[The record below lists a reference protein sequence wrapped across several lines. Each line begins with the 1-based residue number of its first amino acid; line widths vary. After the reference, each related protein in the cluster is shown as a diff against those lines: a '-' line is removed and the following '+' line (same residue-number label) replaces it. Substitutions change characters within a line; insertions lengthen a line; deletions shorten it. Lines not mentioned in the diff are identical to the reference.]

1 MCSRHAGSVAFA
13 LMCGCLCDD
22 VMCSRHAGSVAAH
35 CSKAAMFASARP
47 PCRQSA
53 RAVSR
58 HQSSHKHRSCM
69 RTNSISTGRLCGDV
83 FASESAAKS
92 IPARTAMPMTFCNVS
107 NAGSHCCQRKHEVTT
122 KCLRFSTVQLCGPS
136 HRHSQSM
143 HRYWPPHGDK
153 AEKYPKGCAR
163 QPCPQRGR
171 IGACQ

>member
-47 PCRQSA
+47 PCRQST

-58 HQSSHKHRSCM
+58 HLSSHKHRSCM

-92 IPARTAMPMTFCNVS
+92 IPARTAMPMTFCN
-107 NAGSHCCQRKHEVTT
+107 ACKATKKLCAWRKRLTQRRWHIDPNP
-122 KCLRFSTVQLCGPS
+122 LRI
-136 HRHSQSM
+136 
-143 HRYWPPHGDK
+143 
-153 AEKYPKGCAR
+153 AR
-163 QPCPQRGR
+163 NQRQHHNR
-171 IGACQ
+171 CHIRQHT